1 MNTDVLIRKYN
12 KFTDESA
19 LMQMI
24 LDEEGWD
31 YADASM
37 AEKYKWTL
45 ESSIT
50 YVAYIENELCG
61 YSRSLDDFGTY
72 IYVCDLLVKPSFRGR
87 DIGKIPL
94 KYLSSFLG
102 IAPQS
107 LSRIRKNIK
116 KQFELTYVNRV
127 CLKITDFCIVF

>member
-37 AEKYKWTL
+37 AEKYKWAL

-107 LSRIRKNIK
+107 LSRIRKKYK
-116 KQFELTYVNRV
+116 KS
-127 CLKITDFCIVF
+127 I